1 MATRLVP
8 TQPRCPPRLTPSDR
22 SPLKPKDGQS
32 PNLTRLAEESK
43 NGFGHRPGY
52 EARAHS
58 TITDHKEVVKQMTG
72 NAQAWRESIVHVAST
87 DLTVIK
93 GGTGRPLL
101 VLHEELGH
109 PGWLH
114 WHAALAQSHTLH
126 IPLHPGFGT
135 SPRVEWV
142 SSVRDLACFYAR
154 VVQEMGLSPLDV
166 IGFSLGGWIVAE
178 MAANWAQQFRRM
190 VLVAPAGIRPPE
202 GDIMD
207 MFTVSARAYLNAS
220 VHDPAQTSEFTLLYG
235 GDPTPEQ
242 FEAWEEAR
250 AETARLGPLLE
261 GVRGLPTLVLWG
273 RQDQI
278 VPLSAGQIYNRSIT
292 GSELAVFEGCGHR
305 PEIEHAPGF
314 IERVQQFLT

>member
-1 MATRLVP
+1 
-8 TQPRCPPRLTPSDR
+8 
-22 SPLKPKDGQS
+22 
-32 PNLTRLAEESK
+32 
-43 NGFGHRPGY
+43 
-52 EARAHS
+52 
-58 TITDHKEVVKQMTG
+58 MTG

-87 DLTVIK
+87 DLTFIK

-101 VLHEELGH
+101 LLHEELGH
-109 PGWLH
+109 PGWLR
-114 WHAALAQSHTLH
+114 WHAALAQGHTLY

-154 VVQEMGLSPLDV
+154 VVQDMGLSPIDV
-166 IGFSLGGWIVAE
+166 IGFSLGGWIAAE
-178 MAANWAQQFRRM
+178 MAANCGQQFRRM

-235 GDPTPEQ
+235 GAATPEQ

-250 AETARLGPLLE
+250 AETARLAWQPYLYNPSLGPLLE

-278 VPLSAGQIYNRSIT
+278 VPLSAGQLYNRSIT
-292 GSELAVFEGCGHR
+292 GSELAVFEECGHR

-314 IERVQQFLT
+314 IEQVQHFLT